1 MTRIKQGKWGDSG
14 RQLLLRSMLE
24 SLTKET
30 GVQHEREYRFHPKR
44 RWRFDAAFPE
54 AKVAIEIE
62 GGVWIRGRH
71 NRASGFLKDCEKYN
85 EAAALGWRIIRTPWE
100 WIEDGSIV
108 PKILEAIKG
117 SREGVLSGND
127 ISS

>member
-1 MTRIKQGKWGDSG
+1 MTRIKQGKWGEEG
-14 RQLLLRSMLE
+14 RNLLLRSLLQ
-24 SLTKET
+24 SITNET
-30 GVQHEREYRFHPKR
+30 GVSHEWEYRFHPTRK
-44 RWRFDAAFPE
+44 WRFDAAFPN
-54 AKVAIEIE
+54 AKVALEIE
-62 GGVWIRGRH
+62 GGVWQYGRH
-71 NRASGFLKDCEKYN
+71 NRASGFLKDMEKYN
-85 EAAALGWRIIRTPWE
+85 EAAALGWRVIRTPWE

>member
-30 GVQHEREYRFHPKR
+30 GIAHEREFRFHPTRK
-44 RWRFDAAFPE
+44 WRFDAAFPE
-54 AKVAIEIE
+54 ARVALEIE
-62 GGVWIRGRH
+62 GGVWVRGRH
-71 NRASGFLKDCEKYN
+71 NRASGFLKDMEKYN
-85 EAAALGWRIIRTPWE
+85 EAAALGWRVIRTPWE

-108 PKILEAIKG
+108 PKVVAAILHEDG
-117 SREGVLSGND
+117 DD
-127 ISS
+127 INGDLQ